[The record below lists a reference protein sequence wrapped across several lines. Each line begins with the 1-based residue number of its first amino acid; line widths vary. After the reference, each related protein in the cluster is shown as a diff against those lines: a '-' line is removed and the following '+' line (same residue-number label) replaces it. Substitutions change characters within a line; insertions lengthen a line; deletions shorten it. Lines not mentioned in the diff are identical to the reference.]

1 MPTRSDHP
9 LKESKMTGAIKATAI
24 AGALA
29 ICALPALAQSSGTP
43 VPAVKAQDHGPERP
57 SDGTGQS
64 QDSMRAM
71 MRQMMNEMMQER
83 SHADGRS
90 QPDREGGER
99 GGRDYRMGPRE
110 RDRMA
115 EDRSRMGARMMHGA
129 GMRMM
134 FAIVD
139 ADGDG
144 SVSQS
149 EIEDFVDRI
158 FNAIDEN
165 GDGRV
170 DMEEIQSFFHG
181 PGNREAD

>member
-1 MPTRSDHP
+1 MKR
-9 LKESKMTGAIKATAI
+9 AIKATAI
-24 AGALA
+24 AGLLV
-29 ICALPALAQSSGTP
+29 ICALPAVAQSSGTP
-43 VPAVKAQDHGPERP
+43 VPAIKAQDHSPERP
-57 SDGTGQS
+57 SDSTGQS

-83 SHADGRS
+83 SHADGS
-90 QPDREGGER
+90 QAERDGGDR
-99 GGRDYRMGPRE
+99 GGRDYRMGPRD
-110 RDRMA
+110 RDRMV
-115 EDRSRMGARMMHGA
+115 EDRSRIGPRMMHGA
-129 GMRMM
+129 AMRMM

-139 ADGDG
+139 ANGDG

-170 DMEEIQSFFHG
+170 DMEEIQTFFHG

>member
-1 MPTRSDHP
+1 
-9 LKESKMTGAIKATAI
+9 
-24 AGALA
+24 
-29 ICALPALAQSSGTP
+29 
-43 VPAVKAQDHGPERP
+43 
-57 SDGTGQS
+57 
-64 QDSMRAM
+64 